1 MSSKSKST
9 TIKLS
14 TRKSKKSMRGGESIP
29 LFTTTSPD
37 WHDADQKA
45 PLAVDLNVGINEY
58 QFGRTTPDN
67 KFVESTG
74 VVNTPNC
81 VEMVGGKKSKKSSSK
96 MLSTKKRMTQ
106 KSSSTKKKMSKKPSS
121 TKKPKSIINK
131 IVSGSKNLFE
141 RTKKML
147 VGEKKKVVKKKSKK
161 TKKSEKK

>member
-1 MSSKSKST
+1 
-9 TIKLS
+9 
-14 TRKSKKSMRGGESIP
+14 MRGGENIP
-29 LFTTTSPD
+29 LYADTSPD
-37 WHDADQKA
+37 WHNADQKA
-45 PLAVDLNVGINEY
+45 PLAVDLNVGINEN
-58 QFGRTTPDN
+58 QFSRTTPDGS
-67 KFVESTG
+67 FITATG
-74 VVNTPNC
+74 VVNTPNG

-96 MLSTKKRMTQ
+96 KTMSKKSSSKKPLSKKTMSK